1 MPQHSPSPS
10 PRLGPH
16 RKEPY
21 PESLDISS
29 SANHDI
35 ATPTAHAQA
44 DRHQEDDHDDDIFG
58 SIGCPSTNIPATS
71 HAAPAN
77 RDQLPAWANRRHELR
92 PVTPDRLPSS
102 LAKLKNKVLPLPLAP
117 PPPIAPATPSNKTL
131 FPPAALGAA
140 PLRRASYPS
149 FGSATQTPVKKRS
162 KSSVHIDT
170 RGSPAVLPKRQV
182 VARRK
187 TVPRK
192 WFPSATPS
200 LATKPSLFAWL
211 WSYNPIA
218 CLCRTSSYLL
228 SVCRVTRS
236 MLYNLAAR
244 YGRLR
249 CAFALI
255 VVLLLCK
262 ALLTILLTPIF
273 SLVADDLLTMCNFV
287 KARASSVRHKGSRFR
302 WYLSEHTMVPFLRAS
317 KKSRYVRRWMAVLNE
332 QSPADST
339 SNASSSANLVNS
351 FTDLA
356 TAVAAAT
363 VTATATA
370 TATITATATTV
381 AMTTALSK
389 PAATDIVMTPDVV
402 PQAAASTSAH
412 IGDAK
417 VVLVWA
423 EPDKVQSCM
432 QLITSLLHDSLAS
445 PPATSS
451 STSSDSESVSSLEQL
466 YQLHPSVKAAA
477 DKHPECFQAP
487 MDMFATG
494 SDPSHPYDS
503 YLARNTYLVL
513 EKRQSGRATV
523 DEDSSGSNI

>member
-1 MPQHSPSPS
+1 MPQHSSSPS

-16 RKEPY
+16 REEPY

-29 SANHDI
+29 SANQDI
-35 ATPTAHAQA
+35 ATPAAHAQA
-44 DRHQEDDHDDDIFG
+44 DRHQEGDHDDDIFG
-58 SIGCPSTNIPATS
+58 SIGPPSTTIPATS
-71 HAAPAN
+71 HAN

-102 LAKLKNKVLPLPLAP
+102 LAKLKNKVLP
-117 PPPIAPATPSNKTL
+117 PPIAPATPPNKTL
-131 FPPAALGAA
+131 FPPSALGAA
-140 PLRRASYPS
+140 PLRRASYPI

-170 RGSPAVLPKRQV
+170 RGSPAILPKRQV

-187 TVPRK
+187 TVPLK

-218 CLCRTSSYLL
+218 CLCGTSSYLL
-228 SVCRVTRS
+228 SVCRVTGS
-236 MLYNLAAR
+236 MLYNLASR

-255 VVLLLCK
+255 VVLLICK

-273 SLVADDLLTMCNFV
+273 SLVADDLLTVCNFV
-287 KARASSVRHKGSRFR
+287 KARASSVRHKSWRFR

-317 KKSRYVRRWMAVLNE
+317 KKSRYVSRWMAVLNE
-332 QSPADST
+332 QSHADST

-356 TAVAAAT
+356 TAVAAAAT
-363 VTATATA
+363 VTATTTA

-389 PAATDIVMTPDVV
+389 PAATDIVLTPDVV

-412 IGDAK
+412 IGEAK

-445 PPATSS
+445 PPATSW
-451 STSSDSESVSSLEQL
+451 STSSNSEPVSSLEQL

-523 DEDSSGSNI
+523 DQDSSGSNI